1 MNLSIK
7 ADIVKE
13 LHRPAR
19 RKFQRRHVEQ
29 RGIDDTI
36 QIDLVEMQN
45 FSKENNGYRYLLTA
59 INIFT
64 KYAYVRPLKDKTA
77 KEVTKAMKSI
87 LEKLPVPI
95 KNIHS
100 DLGKE
105 FMNSQFKDL
114 MQKFNIN
121 HYQTYSE
128 MKASICERFN
138 RTLKEKMWRM
148 FSLHG
153 NYKYVPYLQDLVKEY
168 NNTKHRTIKM
178 KPSEVNKDNEQLLLE
193 TVYKQAQVFKRPKFK
208 IGDHVRLSR
217 YKGVFAKGY
226 EPNWST
232 EIFKITNVYI
242 TNPTTYTI
250 KDYKGVPIEGKFYE
264 KEMQKVKHPDSY
276 LVERIIKKRGNKA
289 LVRWLGFDESHDT
302 WEEIKEI

>member
-1 MNLSIK
+1 MK

-19 RKFQRRHVEQ
+19 RHFKRRHVEQ
-29 RGIDDTI
+29 RGINDTI

-45 FSKENNGYRYLLTA
+45 FSKFNNGYRYLLTA
-59 INIFT
+59 INIFS

-77 KEVTKAMKSI
+77 TEVVKAMKSI
-87 LEKLPVPI
+87 LDELRKPI
-95 KNIHS
+95 KNIQS

-105 FMNSQFKDL
+105 FMNSKFKDL
-114 MQKFNIN
+114 MKKYNIN

-153 NYKYVPYLQDLVKEY
+153 NYKYVSHLQNLVKEY
-168 NNTKHRTIKM
+168 NNTIHRTIRM
-178 KPSEVNKDNEQLLLE
+178 KPSEVNKENEKLLLN
-193 TVYKQAQVFKRPKFK
+193 TVYNHKKIDIVPKFH
-208 IGDHVRLSR
+208 IGDSVRLSR
-217 YKGVFAKGY
+217 YKGIFEKGY

-232 EIFKITNVYI
+232 EIFKITNVYNSNPI
-242 TNPTTYTI
+242 TYSI
-250 KDYKGVPIEGKFYE
+250 KDYKGTQIEGKFYE
-264 KEMQKVKHPDSY
+264 KEMQKVKHPDGY
-276 LVERIIKKRGNKA
+276 LIERIIKKKGNKA
-289 LVRWLGFDESHDT
+289 LVRWLGFDKNHDT
-302 WEEIKEI
+302 WEEIKDL